1 MSTSPISSVNHPATS
16 HTHGVGVGTEVPKEK
31 KPTVLESHGY
41 YLGNTIGS
49 GSYATV
55 RVSIKHTRYIMKSE
69 IDCLRFH

>member
-1 MSTSPISSVNHPATS
+1 MSSSPISSINHSTTS
-16 HTHGVGVGTEVPKEK
+16 HGHGVGVGTEVPKDK

-55 RVSIKHTRYIMKSE
+55 RVRNKRVACII
-69 IDCLRFH
+69 

>member
-1 MSTSPISSVNHPATS
+1 MSSSPISSTS
-16 HTHGVGVGTEVPKEK
+16 HSHGIGVGTEVPKEK

-55 RVSIKHTRYIMKSE
+55 RVSRKYVVYIIQTVK
-69 IDCLRFH
+69 

>member
-1 MSTSPISSVNHPATS
+1 MSTSPISGVNHATTS
-16 HTHGVGVGTEVPKEK
+16 HSHGVGVSTESQKDK

-55 RVSIKHTRYIMKSE
+55 RVSFKCVSHIKKFE
-69 IDCLRFH
+69 IDCFRFH